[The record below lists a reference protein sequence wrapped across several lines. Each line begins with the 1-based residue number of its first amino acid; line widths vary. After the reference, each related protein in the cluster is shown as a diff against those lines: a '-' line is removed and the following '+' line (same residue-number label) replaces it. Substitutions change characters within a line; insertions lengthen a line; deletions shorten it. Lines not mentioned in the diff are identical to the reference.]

1 MPPEALQKLK
11 EKLTAI
17 DNAVTMQELKK
28 AVEAMLRFSVK
39 LQTKTETELKTI
51 AESVKTAISRIE
63 TLASNQTTEA
73 KQELQDSCD
82 SMMSDMRFQCEA
94 MISEAQAKIDE
105 VHDGEDGKDGMDA
118 DEEKIIA
125 EVLARIPEDPE
136 ETPEEVRDLL
146 ETLEGDERLDAS
158 SIKGLDKYDLALSE
172 LKNRPIPS
180 GVAGRGVGVQDEGI
194 DLGLL
199 KIINFTGAG
208 VSVTRIGDTAIV
220 SITGGGVGSTTPIQ
234 ESGTISNLTNIVT
247 LSQTPVSG
255 TFMLYINEAFV
266 DPSRYSLVGLVVTMG
281 SALDASYSGLRYTAI
296 YQY

>member
-1 MPPEALQKLK
+1 M
-11 EKLTAI
+11 
-17 DNAVTMQELKK
+17 
-28 AVEAMLRFSVK
+28 
-39 LQTKTETELKTI
+39 
-51 AESVKTAISRIE
+51 
-63 TLASNQTTEA
+63 
-73 KQELQDSCD
+73 
-82 SMMSDMRFQCEA
+82 
-94 MISEAQAKIDE
+94 
-105 VHDGEDGKDGMDA
+105 
-118 DEEKIIA
+118 
-125 EVLARIPEDPE
+125 
-136 ETPEEVRDLL
+136 
-146 ETLEGDERLDAS
+146 
-158 SIKGLDKYDLALSE
+158 
-172 LKNRPIPS
+172 
-180 GVAGRGVGVQDEGI
+180 QDEGI